1 MFKYDDDDA
10 AKNRNRKKRRW
21 KLTKRKTVEVRRKE
35 KERIT
40 DTWVS
45 ISSSSL
51 LSRVHAWPAGV
62 SCRPAGVHSSAY
74 TPASDPPPQTY
85 P

>member
-1 MFKYDDDDA
+1 M
-10 AKNRNRKKRRW
+10 
-21 KLTKRKTVEVRRKE
+21 EERRKE

-45 ISSSSL
+45 MISSSSL
-51 LSRVHAWPAGV
+51 LSRVRAWPAGV
-62 SCRPAGVHSSAY
+62 SCRPAGVRSSAY
-74 TPASDPPPQTY
+74 TLASDPPPQTY